1 MPRIGASRSWAVTGP
16 PVKDR
21 ERKPGEGAGSRQLQD
36 SWPPADVQPF
46 RYERKRAV
54 GELRPSASSE
64 GTSAQPVASDA
75 RASLAKV
82 GARGQGAERTN
93 RKTTM
98 FPASGGAPMVGNSP

>member
-16 PVKDR
+16 PVTDR

-64 GTSAQPVASDA
+64 GTSAQPMARPNEKQSFRETVAEGGGGDP
-75 RASLAKV
+75 
-82 GARGQGAERTN
+82 GAGEE
-93 RKTTM
+93 
-98 FPASGGAPMVGNSP
+98 